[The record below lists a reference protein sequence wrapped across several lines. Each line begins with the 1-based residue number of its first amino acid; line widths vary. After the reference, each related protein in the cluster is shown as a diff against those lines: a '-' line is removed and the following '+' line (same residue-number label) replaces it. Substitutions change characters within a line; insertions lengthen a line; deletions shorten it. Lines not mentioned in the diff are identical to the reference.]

1 MKALYF
7 DLETTGVCF
16 WKHGIHQIAG
26 IIEID
31 GVEQERFEF
40 NVQPNPAAIIED
52 EALAI
57 ANVNRAMLDLYFPMK
72 EVYVNLVKILEKYV
86 DKYKKDDK
94 FFLIGYNNAAF
105 DNPFFRAWFV
115 QNGDNYFGSWFW
127 SSSIDVM
134 VLAAEH
140 LKFDRH
146 TMENFQQSTVAKK
159 LGIEID
165 NKRLHDAVYD
175 VEVCR
180 EIYKRI
186 SLPI

>member
-31 GVEQERFEF
+31 GVEKERFEYR
-40 NVQPNPAAIIED
+40 VKPNAAALIED
-52 EALAI
+52 EALAV
-57 ANVNRAMLDLYFPMK
+57 AGVKRQELDFYCDMK
-72 EVYVNLVKILEKYV
+72 GVYHNLTDLIGRYV
-86 DKYKKDDK
+86 DKYDK
-94 FFLIGYNNAAF
+94 SDKYFLIGYNNASF
-105 DNPFFRAWFV
+105 DNPFFRAWFK
-115 QNGDNYFGSWFW
+115 QNGDDYFGSWFW

-134 VLAAEH
+134 VLAAEY
-140 LKFDRH
+140 LKLDRH

-165 NKRLHDAVYD
+165 SNRLHDAVYD

-186 SLPI
+186 TLPI